1 MNANQLQIIRDW
13 VQTFAD
19 GFRDAAGELPWVVA
33 EKLVHMQRVATNMRE
48 LAQDL
53 EWPAEQIHLAEALG
67 WLHDTGRFIQYR
79 DFGHFHDPTSANHG
93 FLGADAIAAAPWFA
107 ELEETVRYTLET
119 GVRFHNAKTIPPDV
133 PADRLPQLKLIRD
146 ADKLDI
152 FRVVAEG
159 LEHDGFQDLIS
170 AWPGLAVNDTINPAL
185 LQEIQSHRQG
195 DYAHV
200 RSLADFL
207 LLVISWIFALY
218 YEPTRQRVYRDG
230 MFATLARFLPQNPAT
245 RPILDEARHLLTHFD
260 EAANVSP
267 AAPSEQDIP
276 C

>member
-1 MNANQLQIIRDW
+1 MCIRD
-13 VQTFAD
+13 
-19 GFRDAAGELPWVVA
+19 R
-33 EKLVHMQRVATNMRE
+33 
-48 LAQDL
+48 
-53 EWPAEQIHLAEALG
+53 
-67 WLHDTGRFIQYR
+67 
-79 DFGHFHDPTSANHG
+79 
-93 FLGADAIAAAPWFA
+93 
-107 ELEETVRYTLET
+107 EETVRYTLET

-218 YEPTRQRVYRDG
+218 
-230 MFATLARFLPQNPAT
+230 
-245 RPILDEARHLLTHFD
+245 
-260 EAANVSP
+260 
-267 AAPSEQDIP
+267 
-276 C
+276 

>member
-1 MNANQLQIIRDW
+1 M
-13 VQTFAD
+13 
-19 GFRDAAGELPWVVA
+19 
-33 EKLVHMQRVATNMRE
+33 
-48 LAQDL
+48 
-53 EWPAEQIHLAEALG
+53 
-67 WLHDTGRFIQYR
+67 
-79 DFGHFHDPTSANHG
+79 
-93 FLGADAIAAAPWFA
+93 
-107 ELEETVRYTLET
+107 
-119 GVRFHNAKTIPPDV
+119 
-133 PADRLPQLKLIRD
+133 
-146 ADKLDI
+146 
-152 FRVVAEG
+152 AEG